1 MTGKGQDGGHVIVVG
16 YDGSPSARAAVDIAA
31 MHAGADGKLY
41 IVHAYEPVSDALG
54 YPYYQ
59 RELQAHEERGQAVL
73 DELTENNETLAKTNY
88 VTELLG
94 EEPVDA
100 IANVARARHADE
112 IVVGSHG
119 HSKLRQAAL
128 GGTSHDLLHRDDLP
142 PVVVTSP
149 R

>member
-1 MTGKGQDGGHVIVVG
+1 MTGTGQGGGRVIVVG
-16 YDGSPSARAAVDIAA
+16 YDGSPSARAAVEMAA
-31 MHAGADGKLY
+31 MHAGPDGKLY
-41 IVHAYEPVSDALG
+41 IVHAYEPVSESLG
-54 YPYYQ
+54 YPYNQ
-59 RELQAHEERGQAVL
+59 RQLEKHEERGQAVL
-73 DELTENNETLAKTNY
+73 DELTENNEALSKTNY

-119 HSKLRQAAL
+119 HSKLREAAL

-142 PVVVTSP
+142 PVVVTTS

>member
-1 MTGKGQDGGHVIVVG
+1 MAENGEGGGRVIVVG
-16 YDGSPSARAAVDIAA
+16 YDGSPSARAAVEMAA
-31 MHAGADGKLY
+31 MHAGPDGKLY
-41 IVHAYEPVSDALG
+41 IVHAYDPPSDSLG

-59 RELQAHEERGQAVL
+59 RALEDHEKQGQAVL
-73 DELTENNETLAKTNY
+73 DELVAGNEALGGTNY

-94 EEPVDA
+94 ESPVDA

-119 HSKLRQAAL
+119 HSKLRRAL
-128 GGTSHDLLHRDDLP
+128 GSTSHDLLHREDLP
-142 PVVVTSP
+142 PVVVTTP